1 MLIAEVTVCKADDD
15 TVAGELADDEVVFEF
30 SIATVK

>member
-15 TVAGELADDEVVFEF
+15 TVVCELADDEVVFEF